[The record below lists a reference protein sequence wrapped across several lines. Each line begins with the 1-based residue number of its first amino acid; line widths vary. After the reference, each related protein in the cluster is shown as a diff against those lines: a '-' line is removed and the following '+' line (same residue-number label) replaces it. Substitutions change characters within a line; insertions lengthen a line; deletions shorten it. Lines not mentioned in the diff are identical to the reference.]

1 MFKGN
6 KFSIVYL
13 LLPILFFQIFL
24 WSLNC
29 KDQTRFRGI
38 PPFKNRHDL
47 GDILFEEGKTK
58 GVELGVQ
65 QGKYASRILEKWKNC
80 GEYVLVDLW
89 KSQDNYL
96 DIANIDNDKQE
107 KNYQETLRRV
117 KPYRDRTKIGV
128 CRDYT
133 TNCRHSYKDDYF
145 DFVYVDARHDY
156 KGVLIDMEQWWT
168 KLKDDGLFCG
178 HDFMTADEVKWTKQD
193 WSKNFDGTVDP
204 QGRAVKGAVL
214 EFADKVG
221 RQITVSY
228 RERKGNNWNTWC
240 IRK

>member
-1 MFKGN
+1 MFKN
-6 KFSIVYL
+6 ASVTYAYL
-13 LLPILFFQIFL
+13 LFPILLLNVFL
-24 WSLNC
+24 WALNC
-29 KDQTRFRGI
+29 QQKPKFRGV
-38 PPFKNRHDL
+38 PPFKDRHEI
-47 GDILFEEGKTK
+47 GDILFNEGKMK

-65 QGKYASRILEKWKNC
+65 QGKYASRILKKWKNC

-96 DIANIDNDKQE
+96 DLANIDNDKQE

-117 KPYRDRTKIGV
+117 EPYKDRTKIGV

-133 TNCRHSYKDDYF
+133 TRCSHSYEDNYF

-156 KGVLIDMEQWWT
+156 KGVLIDMEMWWP
-168 KLKDDGLFCG
+168 KLKEDGLFCG
-178 HDFMTADEVKWTKQD
+178 HDFVTAEEVKWTHQD
-193 WSKNFDGTVDP
+193 WSKNYDGTVDP

-228 RERKGNNWNTWC
+228 REGNWNTWC